1 MDDRSRLRRYLALVH
16 HAEEALELSLQA
28 PERPAPAEAVAAL
41 DDLVGDI
48 RPAMEQMTA
57 AVADPEEVRRLL
69 AGWVH

>member
-16 HAEEALELSLQA
+16 HAEETFELSLQA

-41 DDLVGDI
+41 DDLVDDI
-48 RPAMEQMTA
+48 RPGIEQMTA
-57 AVADPEEVRRLL
+57 GATDPEEVRRLL